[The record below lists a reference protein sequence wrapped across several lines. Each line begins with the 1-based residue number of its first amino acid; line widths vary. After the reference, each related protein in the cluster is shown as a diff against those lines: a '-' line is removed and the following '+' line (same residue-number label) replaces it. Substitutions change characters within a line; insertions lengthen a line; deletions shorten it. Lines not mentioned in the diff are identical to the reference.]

1 MVWALVHGEELP
13 AEKDVAQLAQACIGV
28 SRFRIPGVGLRGAT
42 VVGGS
47 IVGLLLGRDNV
58 CRV

>member
-13 AEKDVAQLAQACIGV
+13 AEKDVAQLAQPCIGV
-28 SRFRIPGVGLRGAT
+28 SRFRIRGVGLRGAT